1 LARPSTEMIA
11 RVPLFSG
18 LERRDLERVADSF
31 KERNYAAGDTIAE
44 EGSGG
49 AGFFVIAEGNAK
61 VTVQGQERATL
72 GPGDYFG
79 EIALLDEGARTATV
93 KAETPMKTYAMT
105 FWEFRPIVETD
116 ARIAW
121 KLVQALAHRL
131 RERANLAFARHQV
144 SSERDQVVARPQ
156 RVARERDR
164 LGAGQRRLDDT
175 PEHDAAGA
183 AGPPHDLAGC
193 LPERRRRVDAAFAGD
208 DEIEAGWV
216 EADRVEH
223 ERSARHELGAERRER
238 RAEPTGGAAR
248 RRVSKRRKPLRGGE
262 PALELGHP
270 SRIGALLRAE
280 EARSLQERRADV
292 ARDARRH
299 R

>member
-31 KERNYAAGDTIAE
+31 KERNYDAGDTIAE

-131 RERANLAFARHQV
+131 REA
-144 SSERDQVVARPQ
+144 
-156 RVARERDR
+156 
-164 LGAGQRRLDDT
+164 
-175 PEHDAAGA
+175 
-183 AGPPHDLAGC
+183 
-193 LPERRRRVDAAFAGD
+193 
-208 DEIEAGWV
+208 
-216 EADRVEH
+216 
-223 ERSARHELGAERRER
+223 
-238 RAEPTGGAAR
+238 
-248 RRVSKRRKPLRGGE
+248 
-262 PALELGHP
+262 
-270 SRIGALLRAE
+270 
-280 EARSLQERRADV
+280 
-292 ARDARRH
+292 DART
-299 R
+299 